1 MQKRFHPEN
10 LRIVEKPSGYD
21 TQHAVVLPDGSKAW
35 IGIRSHRTHKNS
47 PKTKEDLLKDAK
59 KELAGYVDVSNV
71 FYMNPE
77 TLEWKETTTN
87 KHK

>member
-21 TQHAVVLPDGSKAW
+21 TQHAVVSNGNKSW
-35 IGIRSHRTHKNS
+35 HGIQSHRIHKNS
-47 PKTKEDLLKDAK
+47 PKTMEDLLEDAK
-59 KELAGYVDVSNV
+59 KELMSYVDVSNV

-77 TLEWKETTTN
+77 TLEWKETTTH